1 MAETKHDDLS
11 AQRAYWNQY
20 NQTREQTRTRV
31 SNDQQRVVLSWLEAL
46 GERHLQMIDVGCGA
60 GWLCE
65 QLLPYGNVIGT
76 DLSDEA
82 LRRTAARVPAVTFI
96 AGNFLDLDF
105 GKECFDVVVT
115 LETLSHIEDQEAFIA
130 KAAMLLKPG
139 GHLML
144 ATQNR
149 PVLEK
154 NDVPPPSPGQL
165 RHWVDRYELRAL
177 LEHAFDVK
185 ELFSITPKYNR
196 GPLKLIN
203 ADKVRDTFHAIGLD
217 AVIAATDHLQEKA
230 WMGWTLMAL
239 AQKR

>member
-1 MAETKHDDLS
+1 MAGTDQDDLS
-11 AQRAYWNQY
+11 AQRAFWNRY
-20 NQTREQTRTRV
+20 NQTREHTRTRI
-31 SNDQQRVVLSWLEAL
+31 SNDQERVVLSWLEAL
-46 GERHLQMIDVGCGA
+46 DQRHLQMIDVGCGA

-65 QLLPYGNVIGT
+65 KLLPYGAVIGT

-105 GKECFDVVVT
+105 GKEHFDVVVT
-115 LETLSHIEDQEAFIA
+115 LETLAHIEDQEAFIA

-139 GHLML
+139 GYLML

-149 PVLEK
+149 SALEK

-165 RHWVDRYELRAL
+165 RHWVDRDELRAL
-177 LEHAFDVK
+177 LEPAFDVK
-185 ELFSITPKYNR
+185 ELFSITPKFNR
-196 GPLKLIN
+196 GALKLIN
-203 ADKVRDTFHAIGLD
+203 ADKVRQGFHAVGLD
-217 AVIAATDHLQEKA
+217 AVIAAADRIQEKA

-239 AQKR
+239 ARKR